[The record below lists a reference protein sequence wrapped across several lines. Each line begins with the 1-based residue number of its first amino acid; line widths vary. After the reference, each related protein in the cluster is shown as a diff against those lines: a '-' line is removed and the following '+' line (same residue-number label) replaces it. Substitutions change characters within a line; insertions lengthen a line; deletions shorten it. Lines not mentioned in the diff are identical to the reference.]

1 MATFLC
7 ILFAVTLVWMAV
19 YFLRREQRWLEEKE
33 TIRQAIGIPAG
44 ESASFAKPILEL
56 RESTA
61 GFEKEQYLRR
71 LFERLLNEI
80 RQGVV
85 IVDDSLEIKFANR
98 TAAHF
103 FSRDSIQRGRT
114 LLEEFRDH
122 QIADTVKAALR
133 KQRRMEQQ
141 IEVLSSTD
149 SEKVRS
155 HHFLVEAAPL
165 QGETENGA
173 WVMIHDVTETTMTEQ
188 IRRDFVANASHEL
201 RTPLTLI
208 NGYIETL
215 RSGMIRDQ
223 EGIERCLTVMEKHG
237 RRIERLVEDMLTISR
252 LENHDA
258 VLSMEPFS
266 VRSCVEDVL
275 ERVQALMPDREY
287 DVHVDFPA
295 DGGILNGDRF
305 YWDQVF
311 VNLIENAIKEN
322 PKPDL
327 VIEVSG
333 RWNGYHCVLEV
344 SDNGVGIPAHDL
356 PFVFKRFYRG
366 HKSHSS
372 EIRGT
377 GLGLSIVRRAV
388 EAHGGTIELTS
399 TPGKRTTF
407 RVKVPLLSRS
417 EDISMPKIRDPQS
430 KPGSSDSRHSVA
442 GAKTAS

>member
-1 MATFLC
+1 MEIFLC
-7 ILFAVTLVWMAV
+7 ILLAAVLMGTLVH
-19 YFLRREQRWLEEKE
+19 YRRQQQRWLDEKAA
-33 TIRQAIGIPAG
+33 IRKVLGVSSDGASSLVQ
-44 ESASFAKPILEL
+44 SASQQRDAL
-56 RESTA
+56 A
-61 GFEKEQYLRR
+61 GFEKEKYLRR

-80 RQGVV
+80 RQGVI
-85 IVDDSLEIKFANR
+85 IVDQSLEIQFANR
-98 TAAHF
+98 TSARF
-103 FSRDSIQRGRT
+103 FSKESIRRGRT
-114 LLEEFRDH
+114 LLEEVRDH
-122 QIADTVKAALR
+122 QVVDTVKAALL

-141 IEVLSSTD
+141 IEVLSSSD
-149 SEKVRS
+149 PENVRS

-165 QGETENGA
+165 MNETESGA

-215 RSGMIRDQ
+215 RSGMIRDE
-223 EGIERCLTVMEKHG
+223 EGIERCLSVMDKHG

-258 VLSMEPFS
+258 VLSIEPFS
-266 VRSCVEDVL
+266 VKACVEDVL

-287 DVHVDFPA
+287 DVQLDFPP
-295 DGGILNGDRF
+295 DGGILHGDRF

-322 PKPDL
+322 AKPDL
-327 VIEVSG
+327 RLEITGHWTDSL
-333 RWNGYHCVLEV
+333 CILEV
-344 SDNGVGIPAHDL
+344 SDNGVGIPSHDL

-372 EIRGT
+372 DVRGT

-388 EAHGGTIELTS
+388 EAHRGRIELSS

-407 RVKVPLLSRS
+407 SIEIPLLGHSTNAPPASAGS
-417 EDISMPKIRDPQS
+417 ESVVP
-430 KPGSSDSRHSVA
+430 VA
-442 GAKTAS
+442 GAS